1 MDTLTIPNYARVKR
15 EVKRIH
21 DDFGIIAPPVNPAD
35 IAQNLG
41 VDIQFATFGG
51 RFYEISG
58 FYDCDTSTIFV
69 NEAEFPLRQ
78 TFTIA
83 HELGHH
89 ILHAEWARSADYNVL
104 MRNADYTG
112 HDAHEKEANA
122 FAGHLLVPRFLLDQY
137 WKTTTVEG
145 LSKLFA
151 VSVPVIKNR
160 LAIEYGI

>member
-1 MDTLTIPNYARVKR
+1 MDTLAIPNYARVKR

-21 DDFGIIAPPVNPAD
+21 DEFGIVAPPINPVE
-35 IAQNLG
+35 IARHLG
-41 VDIQFATFGG
+41 VEIQFANFGG
-51 RFYEISG
+51 KFFDISG
-58 FYDCDTSTIFV
+58 FYDCETRTIIV
-69 NEAEFPLRQ
+69 NGEEYPLRQ

-89 ILHAEWARSADYNVL
+89 ILHAEWARSSEYSVL
-104 MRNADYTG
+104 MRDADYSG
-112 HDAHEKEANA
+112 QEAHEKEANA

-137 WKTTTVEG
+137 WRTTNVEG

-160 LAIEYGI
+160 LAFEYGV

>member
-21 DDFGIIAPPVNPAD
+21 DEFGVLAPPINPAE
-35 IAQNLG
+35 IARNLG
-41 VDIQFATFGG
+41 VEVVFARFGG
-51 RFYEISG
+51 DFFNISG
-58 FYDCDTSTIFV
+58 FYDADTKTIIA
-69 NEAEFPLRQ
+69 NEQEYPLRQ

-89 ILHAEWARSADYNVL
+89 ILHADWVRSSEYSVL
-104 MRNADYTG
+104 MRDADYTG
-112 HDAHEKEANA
+112 NDAQEKEANA

-137 WKTTTVEG
+137 WRTTNVEG

-160 LAIEYGI
+160 LAFEYGV